1 MYRDPS
7 STPVA
12 RPRGTDD
19 APTDAHAPL
28 KVLTLNLHK
37 GFTAMNRHF
46 VLPALKAAVQQ
57 CDADV
62 VFLQEVLGQHDTH
75 AQRIRGWPA
84 QSQYEYLAD
93 SIWRDFAYGRNA
105 VYPHGHHGNAVLSKF
120 PIVAWRNQDV
130 SVHTIEKRGLLHG
143 ELDWK
148 PRGKALHV
156 ICAHLGLLESQRQEQ
171 IRRLVA
177 LIHEQV
183 PPEAPLIVAGD
194 LNDWR
199 QRGHPALLHAG
210 LREVHHSLR
219 GRLAKT
225 FPARLPVL
233 PLDRV
238 YVRNL
243 EPVSVRVLSQAPW
256 NRLSD
261 HAAVLAEVA

>member
-7 STPVA
+7 SEPVSHQRDA
-12 RPRGTDD
+12 GGTD
-19 APTDAHAPL
+19 TPL
-28 KVLTLNLHK
+28 TVLTLNLHK

-46 VLPALKAAVQQ
+46 VLPALKAAVQH
-57 CDADV
+57 CDADI

-75 AQRIRGWPA
+75 AQRVHGWPA

-130 SVHTIEKRGLLHG
+130 SVHAIEKRGLLHG

-148 PRGKALHV
+148 TRGKTLHV

-177 LIHEQV
+177 LIHERV

-199 QRGHPALLHAG
+199 QRGHPAFLRAG
-210 LREVHHSLR
+210 LREVHHTLR
-219 GRLAKT
+219 GRLART
-225 FPARLPVL
+225 FPARMPVL

>member
-1 MYRDPS
+1 MYRDPD
-7 STPVA
+7 
-12 RPRGTDD
+12 RD
-19 APTDAHAPL
+19 ALRQAPDVPAGAAPL
-28 KVLTLNLHK
+28 TVLTLNLHK
-37 GFTAMNRHF
+37 GFTAMNRRF
-46 VLPALKAAVQQ
+46 VLPALKAAVQH
-57 CDADV
+57 CNADI

-75 AQRIRGWPA
+75 AQRVHGWPA

-93 SIWRDFAYGRNA
+93 TIWHDFAYGRNA
-105 VYPHGHHGNAVLSKF
+105 VYPQGHHGNAVLSKF
-120 PIVAWRNQDV
+120 PIVAWRNQDI
-130 SVHTIEKRGLLHG
+130 SVRTIEKRGLLHG

-148 PRGKALHV
+148 PRGVTLHV

-171 IRRLVA
+171 IRRLAA
-177 LIHEQV
+177 LIQAQV

-199 QRGHPALLHAG
+199 QRGHPALLQAG

-219 GRLAKT
+219 GRLART

-233 PLDRV
+233 PLDRI

>member
-7 STPVA
+7 SEPVS
-12 RPRGTDD
+12 RPRGTDG
-19 APTDAHAPL
+19 TDTPL
-28 KVLTLNLHK
+28 TVLTLNLHK
-37 GFTAMNRHF
+37 GFTAMNRRF

-57 CDADV
+57 CNADV

-75 AQRIRGWPA
+75 AQRVHGWPA

-105 VYPHGHHGNAVLSKF
+105 VYPQGHHGNAVLSKF

-130 SVHTIEKRGLLHG
+130 SVHAIEKRGLLHG
-143 ELDWK
+143 ELEWK
-148 PRGKALHV
+148 ARGKTLHV

-171 IRRLVA
+171 LRRLVA
-177 LIHEQV
+177 LINERV
-183 PPEAPLIVAGD
+183 PSDAPLIVAGD

-199 QRGHPALLHAG
+199 QRGHPALLRAG
-210 LREVHHSLR
+210 LQEVHHTLR
-219 GRLAKT
+219 GRLART
-225 FPARLPVL
+225 FPARMPVL

-238 YVRNL
+238 YIRHL
-243 EPVSVRVLSQAPW
+243 APVSVRVLSQAPW